1 MTPRVVV
8 TDAEERAAL
17 GAARG
22 LAAAGYSVT
31 AIGCHRAAATH
42 WSRSCAERVV
52 LPDPRDDA
60 ELFADELATLLARN
74 DYAALIPASDA
85 SLLAISAHRDRLDGL
100 VRLGL
105 PSAAAVSRSVDKRLL
120 GSVAAAVGLPP
131 PPSRACDDETSAAAA
146 AAELGYPVVLK
157 PSRSFVRNGNGLRQ
171 LPVSRVESARELA
184 SALERYEPP
193 FVVQQYVRAGFLSCT
208 GVVAEPGLL
217 ALTVSRVFRLWPV
230 EAGMHAYSETIEA
243 PPGLAERVFALL
255 EEIGWRGIFQL
266 QMLDRGD
273 GRLAVIDLNPRLFA
287 SVALDVRAGAN
298 LAAVWCDWLL
308 RRRAA
313 PVVAKPGVR
322 YRWEEGELCHLLWQ
336 LRRGRVRAAAS
347 VLLPRRRV
355 VHAWFRLRD
364 PGPLF
369 ARALSLL
376 LRGRGLGHG
385 RAAARAP
392 IVQPRVPPGSGR
404 RATASR

>member
-1 MTPRVVV
+1 VTPRVVV

-22 LAAAGYSVT
+22 LAAAGYRVT
-31 AIGCHRAAATH
+31 AIGRHRAAATH

-52 LPDPRDDA
+52 LPDPRADA

-74 DYAALIPASDA
+74 DYAALVPASDA
-85 SLLAISAHRDRLDGL
+85 SLLAISAHRDRLEGL

-146 AAELGYPVVLK
+146 SAELGYPVMLK
-157 PSRSFVRNGNGLRQ
+157 PPRSFVRNGSGLRQ

-184 SALERYEPP
+184 SVLERYEPP
-193 FVVQQYVRAGFLSCT
+193 FVVQQYVQAGFLSCT

-217 ALTVSRVFRLWPV
+217 ALTVSRVLRLWPV
-230 EAGMHAYSETIEA
+230 EAGMHTYSKTIEA
-243 PPGLAERVFALL
+243 PPGLAGRVFALL

-273 GRLAVIDLNPRLFA
+273 GRLSVIDLNPRLFA
-287 SVALDVRAGAN
+287 SVALDVGAGAN
-298 LAAVWCDWLL
+298 LAAVWCEWLL
-308 RRRAA
+308 RRRTA
-313 PVVAKPGVR
+313 PVVAKPGIR

-336 LRRGRVRAAAS
+336 LRRGRMRAAAS

-376 LRGRGLGHG
+376 LRGGGLGHA

-392 IVQPRVPPGSGR
+392 VVQPRVPPGSGR
-404 RATASR
+404 KATASR